1 MKTTICVMA
10 MAILVLVTSCNL
22 GTAPAVETVTDST
35 AVCADSCAA
44 ACSTVQSTDSVSE
57 VTPVATV
64 TVK

>member
-10 MAILVLVTSCNL
+10 MAILVLVTSCNS
-22 GTAPAVETVTDST
+22 GTAPAVETVLDST
-35 AVCADSCAA
+35 AVSADSCAA
-44 ACSTVQSTDSVSE
+44 HCSTVQSTDSVAE

>member
-1 MKTTICVMA
+1 
-10 MAILVLVTSCNL
+10 LVTSCNS
-22 GTAPAVETVTDST
+22 GTAPAVETVLDST